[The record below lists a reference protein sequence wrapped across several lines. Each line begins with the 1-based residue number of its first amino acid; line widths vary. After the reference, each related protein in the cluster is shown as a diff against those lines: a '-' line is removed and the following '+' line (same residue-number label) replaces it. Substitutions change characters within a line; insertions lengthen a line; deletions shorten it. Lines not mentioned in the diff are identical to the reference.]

1 MKMNEILAYYQKIC
15 DGSVT
20 VGKWIKKWY
29 SYIVNGLEN
38 GSFSFNAKKA
48 KAAIGFIENFCRH
61 HEGALAPH
69 LIKLEH
75 WQKALI
81 SVLFGIV
88 DQSGAR
94 QFREAFIVI
103 ARKNGKT
110 LLAAAIAAYMS
121 VLDGEYGA
129 RIYFVAPKLEQA
141 CLCYDAYYQMLDK
154 EPELSQLKLKRRTDV
169 YFPATNTMAKP
180 LAYSAQK
187 SDGLNISLCVA
198 DEVAAWRGDAGLK
211 FYEVLKSSFGAR
223 RQPLL
228 LSIST
233 AGYQND
239 GVYDELMK
247 RATAVLNG
255 SSKEKRFAPFL
266 YIIDDLEKWNDINEL
281 QKSSPNLGV
290 SVSVDYMLEEIAVAE
305 SSLSKKAEFLTKYCN
320 IKQNSSQAWFEF
332 QTVNR
337 CCDLAVEPDKIAHSY
352 CVGGVDL
359 SQTTDLTS
367 ACAVVE
373 KDNRLMVLSQFW
385 MPEARLEKAIEEDG
399 VPYRQMLQR
408 GFLSL
413 SGENYVDYHDVFNWF
428 VELVEK
434 YEILPLW
441 VGYDRY
447 SAQYFVED
455 MKKYGFHMDDVRQG
469 TNLTPVIRELDGLVK
484 DGTMCFGDNSLLQ
497 AHILNSALKSDEEAQ
512 KCRLVKITPNAR
524 IDGMAALLDAICVRQ
539 AHYAEIGE
547 RLKN

>member
-1 MKMNEILAYYQKIC
+1 MNEILAYYQKIC

-69 LIKLEH
+69 LIKLEL

-88 DQSGAR
+88 DQTGAR

-103 ARKNGKT
+103 ARKNDKT

-255 SSKEKRFAPFL
+255 SSNEKRFAPFL
-266 YIIDDLEKWNDINEL
+266 YIIDDMEKWNDINEL
-281 QKSSPNLGV
+281 QKSNPNLGV

-337 CCDLAVEPDKIAHSY
+337 CCDLVVEPEKIAHSY

-373 KDNRLMVLSQFW
+373 KDNRLMVLSHFW

-413 SGENYVDYHDVFNWF
+413 SGENYVDYHDIFNWF
-428 VELVEK
+428 VELVER

>member
-1 MKMNEILAYYQKIC
+1 MNEILAYYQKIC

>member
-1 MKMNEILAYYQKIC
+1 MNEILAYYQKIC

-38 GSFSFNAKKA
+38 GSFSFNPKKA

-69 LIKLEH
+69 LIKLEL

-88 DQSGAR
+88 DESGAR

-266 YIIDDLEKWNDINEL
+266 YIIDDLEKWNDIIEL
-281 QKSSPNLGV
+281 QKSSPNLSV

-337 CCDLAVEPDKIAHSY
+337 CCDLVVEPEKIAHSY

-373 KDNRLMVLSQFW
+373 KDKRLMVLSHFW

-428 VELVEK
+428 VELVER

>member
-1 MKMNEILAYYQKIC
+1 MNEILAYYQKIC

-38 GSFSFNAKKA
+38 GSFSFNPKKA

-69 LIKLEH
+69 LIKLEL

-88 DQSGAR
+88 DQSGVR

-266 YIIDDLEKWNDINEL
+266 YIIDDMEKWNDINEL

-337 CCDLAVEPDKIAHSY
+337 CCDLVVEQEKIAHSY

-373 KDNRLMVLSQFW
+373 KDNRLMVLSHFW
-385 MPEARLEKAIEEDG
+385 MPEARIEKAIEEDG

-413 SGENYVDYHDVFNWF
+413 SGENFVDYHDVFNWF
-428 VELVEK
+428 VELVER

>member
-1 MKMNEILAYYQKIC
+1 MNEILAYYQKIC

-20 VGKWIKKWY
+20 VGKWIRKWY

-38 GSFSFNAKKA
+38 GSFSFNPKKA

-69 LIKLEH
+69 LIKLEL

-88 DQSGAR
+88 DESGAR

-154 EPELSQLKLKRRTDV
+154 EPELSRLKLKRRTDV
-169 YFPATNTMAKP
+169 YFPSTNTMAKP

-337 CCDLAVEPDKIAHSY
+337 CCDLVVEPEKIAHSY

-367 ACAVVE
+367 ACVVVE
-373 KDNRLMVLSQFW
+373 KDSRLMVLSHFW

-399 VPYRQMLQR
+399 VPYRQMMQR

-428 VELVEK
+428 TELVER

>member
-1 MKMNEILAYYQKIC
+1 MNEILAYYQKIC

-38 GSFSFNAKKA
+38 GSFIFNPKKA

-69 LIKLEH
+69 LIKLEL

-88 DQSGAR
+88 DQSGVR

-266 YIIDDLEKWNDINEL
+266 YIIDDMEKWNDINEL

-332 QTVNR
+332 QMVNR
-337 CCDLAVEPDKIAHSY
+337 CCDLVVEPEKIAHSY

-373 KDNRLMVLSQFW
+373 KDNRLMVLSHFW

>member
-1 MKMNEILAYYQKIC
+1 MNEILAYYQKIC

-38 GSFSFNAKKA
+38 GSFSFNPKKA

-69 LIKLEH
+69 LIKLEL

-88 DQSGAR
+88 DQNGVR

-281 QKSSPNLGV
+281 QKSSPNLGI

-337 CCDLAVEPDKIAHSY
+337 CCDLVVEPEKIAHSY

-373 KDNRLMVLSQFW
+373 KDNRLMVLSHFW
-385 MPEARLEKAIEEDG
+385 MPEARLEKAIEEDD

-428 VELVEK
+428 VELVER

>member
-1 MKMNEILAYYQKIC
+1 MNEILAYYQKIC

-38 GSFSFNAKKA
+38 GSFSFNPKKA

-69 LIKLEH
+69 LIKLEL

-88 DQSGAR
+88 DQSGVR

-266 YIIDDLEKWNDINEL
+266 YIIDDMEKWNDINEL

-337 CCDLAVEPDKIAHSY
+337 CCDLVVEPEKIAHSY

-373 KDNRLMVLSQFW
+373 KDNRLVVLSHFW

-413 SGENYVDYHDVFNWF
+413 SGENFVDYHDVFNWF

>member
-1 MKMNEILAYYQKIC
+1 MNEILAYYQKIC

-38 GSFSFNAKKA
+38 GSFIFNPKKA

-69 LIKLEH
+69 LIKLEL

-88 DQSGAR
+88 DQSGVR

-266 YIIDDLEKWNDINEL
+266 YIIDDMEKWNDINEL

-337 CCDLAVEPDKIAHSY
+337 CCDLVVEPETIAHSY

-373 KDNRLMVLSQFW
+373 KDNRLIVLSHFW